1 MRQRQGRASAIHGS
15 TAMPEVQ
22 PHIEPLLVS
31 VKEARRLLANCS
43 NNRFWQLAKAGA
55 FELVG
60 SDHKRFVTTESL
72 KRYVAN
78 MPRRADQPAA

>member
-1 MRQRQGRASAIHGS
+1 
-15 TAMPEVQ
+15 MPEL
-22 PHIEPLLVS
+22 EPLIVS

-60 SDHKRFVTTESL
+60 SDHKRFVTIESL

-78 MPRRADQPAA
+78 MPRRDADGRNVRADF

>member
-1 MRQRQGRASAIHGS
+1 
-15 TAMPEVQ
+15 MPE

-31 VKEARRLLANCS
+31 VRDARKLLGGCG

-60 SDHKRFVTTESL
+60 SDHKRWVTVASL
-72 KRYVAN
+72 KRFVAS
-78 MPRRADQPAA
+78 MPRRDGQRSEAA